1 LNVKD
6 AKGHGSDKRGETAP
20 SPATVE
26 ALRANVRAG
35 ATGHYHAGLKRAV
48 HGQFG
53 NSRGRGGGGGGGS
66 GGGQS
71 GGGRFGG
78 GQSGG
83 HARQIA
89 KRHGVDTAQLGPP
102 RQQIENQQV
111 QNKPTQFAATA
122 NARRVRTK

>member
-1 LNVKD
+1 MKD
-6 AKGHGSDKRGETAP
+6 AKGHGSDKRGETAA

-35 ATGHYHAGLKRAV
+35 ATSHYHAGLKRAV

-53 NSRGRGGGGGGGS
+53 KSHGGSGGGGGGGSSGS

-71 GGGRFGG
+71 GGGGA
-78 GQSGG
+78 

-89 KRHGVDTAQLGPP
+89 KRHGVDTTQLGPP
-102 RQQIENQQV
+102 RQQIEYQQV
-111 QNKPTQFAATA
+111 QKQPTQFANTA
-122 NARRVRTK
+122 NARGVRGK

>member
-6 AKGHGSDKRGETAP
+6 AKGHGSDKRGTTAP

-53 NSRGRGGGGGGGS
+53 KSHGGGGGGGGS
-66 GGGQS
+66 SGGGGGGQS
-71 GGGRFGG
+71 SGGGGT
-78 GQSGG
+78 

-102 RQQIENQQV
+102 RQQIEYQQV

-122 NARRVRTK
+122 NARSARKK

>member
-1 LNVKD
+1 MKD
-6 AKGHGSDKRGETAP
+6 AKGHGSDKRGTTAAPET
-20 SPATVE
+20 VQ

-35 ATGHYHAGLKRAV
+35 TTAHYHAGLKRAV

-53 NSRGRGGGGGGGS
+53 NSRGRGGGGSSGGGGQS

-71 GGGRFGG
+71 GGRFGG
-78 GQSGG
+78 GA

-102 RQQIENQQV
+102 RQQIEYQQV

-122 NARRVRTK
+122 NARGARKN